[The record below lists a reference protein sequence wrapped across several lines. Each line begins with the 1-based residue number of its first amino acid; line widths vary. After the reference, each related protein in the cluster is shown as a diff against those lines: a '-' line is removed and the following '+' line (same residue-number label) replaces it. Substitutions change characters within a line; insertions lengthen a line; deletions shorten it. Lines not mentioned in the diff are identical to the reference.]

1 MNDLKK
7 TLKVV
12 AMKSKHSNLVDK
24 VFEEAKNK
32 NKSVE
37 YFDCLKP
44 NGNISIAELFAAEFI
59 ALLLIATLGILMN
72 FFM

>member
-1 MNDLKK
+1 
-7 TLKVV
+7 
-12 AMKSKHSNLVDK
+12 MKSKHSNLVDK
-24 VFEEAKNK
+24 VFEEAENK
-32 NKSVE
+32 NRPVE

-72 FFM
+72 FFL

>member
-1 MNDLKK
+1 
-7 TLKVV
+7 
-12 AMKSKHSNLVDK
+12 MKSKHSNLVDK

-44 NGNISIAELFAAEFI
+44 NGNISMLNSLQLN
-59 ALLLIATLGILMN
+59 LLLSY
-72 FFM
+72 

>member
-7 TLKVV
+7 TLKVM

-32 NKSVE
+32 NRDVE

-72 FFM
+72 FFL